1 MSIAAI
7 LFDFDGLIL
16 DTETPLFEEWGA
28 AYRLRGFELTLDLWQ
43 HSLGTKGGFDACAH
57 LAELLNEPVD
67 CGALRD
73 EVHARY
79 RARCETQPLL
89 PGVAEVLAE
98 ARALGLRTAVASS
111 SSVGWVEG
119 WLTRHGIRPLFDAV
133 CGRDDVERVKP
144 APDLFL
150 LAARRVAVEPERC
163 VVLEDSPNG
172 MIAARAAG
180 MRCVAV
186 PNRLTRALVLP
197 SPDLVVESLAHQS
210 LASLL
215 RELDG
220 ATRLPLS
227 EGLRP

>member
-1 MSIAAI
+1 MSIGAI

-28 AYRLRGFELTLDLWQ
+28 AYRARGFELTLNLWQ

-57 LAELLNEPVD
+57 LAGLLGQPLD

-73 EVHARY
+73 EVHGRY

-119 WLTRHGIRPLFDAV
+119 WLSRHGIRPLFDAV

-150 LAARRVAVEPERC
+150 LAARRVGIEPERC
-163 VVLEDSPNG
+163 MVLEDSPNG
-172 MIAARAAG
+172 MLAARAAG

-186 PNRLTRALVLP
+186 PNGLTRALVLP
-197 SPDLVVESLAHQS
+197 APDLVVESLAGQS

-215 RELDG
+215 QKLHKGHRPP
-220 ATRLPLS
+220 AP
-227 EGLRP
+227 EGPRP

>member
-1 MSIAAI
+1 VSIAAI

-28 AYRLRGFELTLDLWQ
+28 AYRTRGFELTLDLWQ
-43 HSLGTKGGFDACAH
+43 HSLGTKGGFDAGAH
-57 LAELLNEPVD
+57 LAGLVKEPFD
-67 CGALRD
+67 GEALRG

-89 PGVAEVLAE
+89 PGVVEVLAE

-119 WLTRHGIRPLFDAV
+119 WLSRHGIRSLFDAV

-150 LAARRVAVEPERC
+150 LAAERVGVEPGRC

-172 MIAARAAG
+172 MLAARAAG

-186 PNRLTRALVLP
+186 PNGLTRALALP
-197 SPDLVVESLAHQS
+197 APDLVVESLAEQS

-215 RELDG
+215 ERLDE
-220 ATRLPLS
+220 ARRRPAS
-227 EGLRP
+227 EAPRP

>member
-1 MSIAAI
+1 VTIDAI

-28 AYRLRGFELTLDLWQ
+28 AYRARGFELTLDLWQ

-57 LAELLNEPVD
+57 LARLLEEPLD

-98 ARALGLRTAVASS
+98 ARALGLRAAVASS

-119 WLTRHGIRPLFDAV
+119 WLSRHGIRPLFDAV

-150 LAARRVAVEPERC
+150 LAAKRVGVEPERC

-172 MIAARAAG
+172 MMAARAAG

-197 SPDLVVESLAHQS
+197 APDLVVQS
-210 LASLL
+210 LAEQSLAGLL
-215 RELDG
+215 RRLDE
-220 ATRLPLS
+220 ARLPPAS
-227 EGLRP
+227 EAPRP